1 MTTPSQNRLPAAP
14 RSISQNVLALYGVQ
28 VGRKLIPLVSIPYLA
43 RVLGPAGWG
52 TVAFIAAMA
61 ELLVI
66 CIEFGFNI
74 SATREVARNRQNPE
88 ACGKVMA
95 GVIGAQTC
103 LAGTGILL
111 ALLVSRF
118 LPMVSK
124 RPELLAAGL
133 VYAVAQ
139 GFAPLWFF
147 QGLEHMRISAALE
160 LSGKIAALIGLFVF
174 VHTPSDDWKV
184 LALTAVAPA
193 LSTTVGLI
201 LAYQSIPLELP
212 SIASVRNAL
221 VMGAPMFLFRSAESL
236 YGVGNVFLLGL
247 FTTPEIVGYFAAAE
261 KIAKAAFGLLN
272 PIREA
277 IFPRLSHLA
286 ARGAEEAAPLAR
298 LGATVM
304 ISGGAIL
311 GAGLYAFAPLATK
324 LLLGGE
330 FAPAVNALRILAV
343 LPLLLSITYS
353 VGFQWLLPLG
363 KDAVINQIILAAG
376 LTNVTLSFLL
386 ARPFLHIGMAWAV
399 VASEAFVAIS
409 MVTVVSR
416 MRIDWT
422 VASMPAPVPTGEL
435 L

>member
-1 MTTPSQNRLPAAP
+1 MIPTSQNAPA

-74 SATREVARNRQNPE
+74 SATREVARNRDNPT
-88 ACGKVMA
+88 ACAKVMS
-95 GVIGAQTC
+95 GVLGAQAC
-103 LAGTGILL
+103 LAALGIVVAFL
-111 ALLVSRF
+111 ASRF
-118 LPMVSK
+118 LPVVEK

-147 QGLEHMRISAALE
+147 QGLEQMRIAAGLE
-160 LSGKIAALIGLFVF
+160 LSGKIAALIGLFAL
-174 VHTPSDDWKV
+174 VHGPADDWKV

-193 LSTTVGLI
+193 LSTAVGLA
-201 LAYQSIPLELP
+201 LAYRKIPVHLP
-212 SIASVRNAL
+212 SVTLVRGAL

-286 ARGAEEAAPLAR
+286 ARGGEEAAGPLAR
-298 LGATVM
+298 LGAAVM
-304 ISGGAIL
+304 ISGGAVL
-311 GAGLYAFAPLATK
+311 GAGLFFFAPLATK

-330 FAPAVNALRILAV
+330 FAPAGEALRILAI

-353 VGFQWLLPLG
+353 VGFQWLLPFG
-363 KDAVINQIILAAG
+363 RDAVINQIILAAG
-376 LTNVTLSFLL
+376 LTNVALSFLL

-416 MRIDWT
+416 TPGNWATARIQ
-422 VASMPAPVPTGEL
+422 TGEL

>member
-1 MTTPSQNRLPAAP
+1 MTTSSQNGT
-14 RSISQNVLALYGVQ
+14 RSISHNVAALYGVQ
-28 VGRKLIPLVSIPYLA
+28 IGRKLIPLVSIPYLA

-74 SATREVARNRQNPE
+74 SATREVARNRDNAQ

-95 GVIGAQTC
+95 GVLGSQAC
-103 LAGTGILL
+103 LATIGIVL
-111 ALLVSRF
+111 ALAASRF
-118 LPMVSK
+118 LPMISK

-147 QGLEHMRISAALE
+147 QGLERMRISAALE
-160 LSGKIAALIGLFVF
+160 LSGKLTALVGLFLF
-174 VHTPSDDWKV
+174 VHNPADDWKV
-184 LALTAVAPA
+184 LALTAVAPL
-193 LSTTVGLI
+193 LSTTVGLA
-201 LAYQSIPLELP
+201 LAYRTIPIEFP
-212 SIASVRNAL
+212 SVPLVRTAL
-221 VMGAPMFLFRSAESL
+221 RMGAPMFVFRSAESL

-247 FTTPEIVGYFAAAE
+247 FATPEIVGYFAAAE

-286 ARGAEEAAPLAR
+286 VRGGEEAAAPLAK
-298 LGATVM
+298 LGAALM
-304 ISGGAIL
+304 ISGGAVL
-311 GAGLYAFAPLATK
+311 GAGLYVFAPLATR

-330 FAPAVNALRILAV
+330 FAPAVDALRILAV
-343 LPLLLSITYS
+343 LPLLLSVTYS
-353 VGFQWLLPLG
+353 VGFQWLLPFG
-363 KDAVINQIILAAG
+363 KDGVINQIILAAG
-376 LTNVTLSFLL
+376 LTNVALSFLL
-386 ARPFLHIGMAWAV
+386 ARPFQHVGMAWAV

-416 MRIDWT
+416 TRGNWAAAAPLPT
-422 VASMPAPVPTGEL
+422 VVQTGEL

>member
-1 MTTPSQNRLPAAP
+1 
-14 RSISQNVLALYGVQ
+14 
-28 VGRKLIPLVSIPYLA
+28 
-43 RVLGPAGWG
+43 
-52 TVAFIAAMA
+52 
-61 ELLVI
+61 
-66 CIEFGFNI
+66 
-74 SATREVARNRQNPE
+74 
-88 ACGKVMA
+88 
-95 GVIGAQTC
+95 
-103 LAGTGILL
+103 
-111 ALLVSRF
+111 
-118 LPMVSK
+118 
-124 RPELLAAGL
+124 
-133 VYAVAQ
+133 
-139 GFAPLWFF
+139 
-147 QGLEHMRISAALE
+147 MRISAALE

>member
-1 MTTPSQNRLPAAP
+1 MATSPQNTPA

-28 VGRKLIPLVSIPYLA
+28 IGRKLIPLVSIPYLA

-74 SATREVARNRQNPE
+74 SATREVARNRDDPK
-88 ACGKVMA
+88 ACGKVMG
-95 GVIGAQTC
+95 GVLGAQAC
-103 LAGTGILL
+103 LAAVGIVVAFL
-111 ALLVSRF
+111 ASRF
-118 LPMVSK
+118 LPVVEK
-124 RPELLAAGL
+124 RPELLVAGL

-147 QGLEHMRISAALE
+147 QGLEQMRLAAALE
-160 LSGKIAALIGLFVF
+160 LSGKVAALVGLFLF
-174 VHTPSDDWKV
+174 VHGPTDDWKV

-193 LSTTVGLI
+193 LSTTVGLA
-201 LAYQSIPLELP
+201 LAYRRIPVHLP
-212 SIASVRNAL
+212 SAMLVRGAL

-286 ARGAEEAAPLAR
+286 VRGGEEAAGPLAR
-298 LGATVM
+298 LGAAVM
-304 ISGGAIL
+304 ISGGAML
-311 GAGLYAFAPLATK
+311 GAGLFFFAPLATK

-330 FAPAVNALRILAV
+330 FTPAVEALRILAI
-343 LPLLLSITYS
+343 LPFLLSITYS
-353 VGFQWLLPLG
+353 VGFQWLLPFG

-376 LTNVTLSFLL
+376 LTNVVLSFLL

-399 VASEAFVAIS
+399 VASEAFVAVS

-416 MRIDWT
+416 TTGNWT
-422 VASMPAPVPTGEL
+422 RARVQTGEL